1 MKGSKKFLKKKI
13 HYNTAVILILLLGE
27 FLVLKIF
34 VPQYLS
40 LGNIVSIGRQS
51 SITGI
56 IAIAMGFVLISG
68 GIDFSLGS
76 QIVLSSM
83 LVAIFMVRMHFP
95 VAPALILGLVI
106 STFLGFVNGII
117 CAKIRIHPFILTMAT
132 GVIYRGAAKIM
143 NRGMPLYGLP
153 EKFLTLD
160 QIHLLGLPES
170 LLMLLLCLLTGHYV
184 LRKTYLGKYIYAIG
198 IDERT
203 AEFAGINT
211 KQIKW
216 SVYGIAGF
224 FCGIAGILLLARV
237 GSAQPSALSGIELDV
252 LVAAAIGGVGF
263 KGGRGYLIN
272 IVLGVL
278 IMEFFGD
285 ALIIFGV
292 GEYFRNIF
300 KGFVLLLALYLDDVV
315 GS

>member
-1 MKGSKKFLKKKI
+1 MKGSTGYLKKKI

-27 FLVLKIF
+27 FLVLKVF

-40 LGNIVSIGRQS
+40 LGNIISIGRQS

-76 QIVLSSM
+76 QIAFSSM
-83 LVAIFMVRMHFP
+83 IVSIFMVRLHFP
-95 VAPALILGLVI
+95 VAPALILGLTVC
-106 STFLGFVNGII
+106 TFSGFLNGMI

-132 GVIYRGAAKIM
+132 GVIYRAAAKVL
-143 NRGMPLYGLP
+143 NWGMPLYGLP
-153 EKFLTLD
+153 EGFLGLD
-160 QIHLLGLPES
+160 QFQFLGLPQS
-170 LLMLLLCLLTGHYV
+170 LLMLLLCLLAGHYI

-198 IDERT
+198 IDEKT

-211 KQIKW
+211 KKIKW
-216 SVYGIAGF
+216 TVYGIAGF

-263 KGGRGYLIN
+263 KGGKGYLIN

-300 KGFVLLLALYLDDVV
+300 KGLVLLLALYMDDAVR
-315 GS
+315 S